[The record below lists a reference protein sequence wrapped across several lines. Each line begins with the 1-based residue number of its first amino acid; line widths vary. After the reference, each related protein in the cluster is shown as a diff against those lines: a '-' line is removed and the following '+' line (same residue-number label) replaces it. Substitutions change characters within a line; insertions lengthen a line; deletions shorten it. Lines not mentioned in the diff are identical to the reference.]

1 MSERSHPASP
11 RRLALARA
19 AGWVAHSP
27 SLTTAA
33 AWAGAL
39 AALAI
44 TAPAQFAAWRALW
57 RQAAIELSAGELDAG
72 ALALRAASAIAAS
85 ALPVLAVAAVAAL
98 AAHLLQ
104 VRAFFVPRRRVPGAP
119 PVPRSARRRLG
130 AAAWALARA
139 AALTAVGLA
148 ATWASFDEL
157 VTWGGGPAPSAAVA
171 AGARVAL
178 ALAATWAALGA
189 VELIASALLRQA
201 ALRMTASEH
210 RQEVREQAGAG
221 GFWRRRPGSP
231 AASEVGAARRHLA
244 DATVLVLG
252 DAVAAAVRWQ
262 PSRRPEPE
270 VILVRRGPAAS
281 YAVALAR
288 RSEVPVVRS
297 PTLAAQLAAAVSR
310 EGDRADV
317 PALARAELAEL
328 VVAVRRGGAPR

>member
-1 MSERSHPASP
+1 MSDRSHPASP

-39 AALAI
+39 AALAS
-44 TAPAQFAAWRALW
+44 TAPAQLMAWRALW
-57 RQAAIELSAGELDAG
+57 RQAALELSAGEVSGG
-72 ALALRAASAIAAS
+72 ASALRAASAIAIS
-85 ALPVLAVAAVAAL
+85 ALPVVAVAAVAAL

-104 VRAFFVPRRRVPGAP
+104 VRAFFLPRRRVPGAP
-119 PVPRSARRRLG
+119 TLPRSVRRRLG

-148 ATWASFDEL
+148 ATWASLDEL
-157 VTWGGGPAPSAAVA
+157 AAWGSGQAPAAAVA
-171 AGARVAL
+171 AAARVAL
-178 ALAATWAALGA
+178 SLAATWTALGA
-189 VELIASALLRQA
+189 VELLASALLRRA
-201 ALRMTASEH
+201 ALRMTASEK
-210 RQEVREQAGAG
+210 RQELREQAGAG
-221 GFWRRRPGSP
+221 GFPRRRPP

-270 VILVRRGPAAS
+270 VILVRRGSAVS

-297 PTLAAQLAAAVSR
+297 PTLAAQLAMAEST
-310 EGDRADV
+310 EGDRAEV

-328 VVAVRRGGAPR
+328 VVAVRRGVARQ

>member
-39 AALAI
+39 AALAS
-44 TAPAQFAAWRALW
+44 TAPAQLAAWRALW
-57 RQAAIELSAGELDAG
+57 RQAAVELSAGEVSGG
-72 ALALRAASAIAAS
+72 ALALRAASAIAVS
-85 ALPVLAVAAVAAL
+85 ALPVVAVAAVAAL

-104 VRAFFVPRRRVPGAP
+104 VRAFFLPRRRVPGAP
-119 PVPRSARRRLG
+119 TLPRSARRRLG

-139 AALTAVGLA
+139 AALTAVGFA
-148 ATWASFDEL
+148 ATWASLHEL
-157 VTWGGGPAPSAAVA
+157 AAWESGPAAAVA
-171 AGARVAL
+171 AAARVAL
-178 ALAATWAALGA
+178 SLAATWTALGA
-189 VELIASALLRQA
+189 LELLASALLRRA
-201 ALRMTASEH
+201 ALRMTASEK

-221 GFWRRRPGSP
+221 GFPRRRSP
-231 AASEVGAARRHLA
+231 APSEIGASRRHLA

-252 DAVAAAVRWQ
+252 DAVASAVRWQ

-270 VILVRRGPAAS
+270 VILVRRGSAVS

-297 PTLAAQLAAAVSR
+297 PTLAAQLATAESA
-310 EGDRADV
+310 EGDRAEV
-317 PALARAELAEL
+317 PAPARAELAEL
-328 VVAVRRGGAPR
+328 VVAVRRGVARQ